1 MRLASL
7 ILLVAFALPALA
19 APPAANNDPRL
30 RSAYTFERDGWTY
43 IHIEGTPAQIGF
55 QHGSLLARRIEDNL
69 NVYRVEKAHDL
80 RRPWR
85 FYRTAARNVIWPHI
99 EPEYREELQGIADG
113 LHSQGSKLDLWDVVA
128 LNSILELGHY
138 YLPAVNAQEQ
148 MKNPPKAV
156 APGKCSAFIATGSAT
171 KDGRIVI
178 AHNNWSSYAE
188 GERWTI
194 VFDIVP
200 THGQR
205 ILMEGMPGAIASDD
219 DFGINDAG
227 IMITET
233 TLPKTKGFDPAGI
246 PEFVRARKAMQYAT
260 SIDEYVATMRQG
272 NNGGYANS
280 WLVGDRKTGEIAYLE
295 LGLHHTP
302 LTRKKDGYFVSSNF
316 ASDPE
321 LIRDDTKGFD
331 PTNPESTMNAR
342 HTTAEAFVKTHY
354 GQLDT
359 ALAEAFL
366 SDHWDGFE
374 KKSDAGK
381 RSLCG
386 HEDTSPVGEKVWG
399 DEPYTPSGA
408 VSGKVADSDLAAKMS
423 FIARAGHPCGEDFLA
438 TPFLA
443 AHPEFRWQQPILGN
457 MKAGPWAT
465 FTVSEKPKP

>member
-1 MRLASL
+1 MRLISL
-7 ILLVAFALPALA
+7 ILLAALALPALA
-19 APPAANNDPRL
+19 TPPAANTDPRL

-43 IHIEGTPAQIGF
+43 LHLEGTPAQIGF
-55 QHGSLLARRIEDNL
+55 QHGSLLAHRIEDNL
-69 NVYRVEKAHDL
+69 NVYRIEKAHDL
-80 RRPWR
+80 GRPWS
-85 FYRTAARNVIWPHI
+85 FYRTAARDVIWPRV
-99 EPEYREELQGIADG
+99 EPEYREELQGIVDG

-128 LNSILELGHY
+128 LNSIIELGHY
-138 YLPAVNAQEQ
+138 YLPAVNAQE
-148 MKNPPKAV
+148 KKVNPPKAV
-156 APGKCSAFIATGSAT
+156 APGKCTAFIATGSAT
-171 KDGRIVI
+171 KGGRIVI

-200 THGQR
+200 AHGQH

-219 DFGINDAG
+219 DFGINAAG

-233 TLPKTKGFDPAGI
+233 TLPNTKGFDPAGI

-260 SIDEYVATMRQG
+260 SIDDYVAIMRKG

-316 ASDPE
+316 AIDPG

-331 PTNPESTMNAR
+331 PTNPESTSNAR
-342 HTTAEAFVKTHY
+342 RTTAEAFIQAHY
-354 GQLDT
+354 GHLD
-359 ALAEAFL
+359 ASLAEAFL
-366 SDHWDGFE
+366 SDHWDNFD
-374 KKSDAGK
+374 KKIEAGT

-386 HEDTSPVGEKVWG
+386 HEDTSSIGEKTWG
-399 DEPYTPSGA
+399 DAPYTPSGA
-408 VSGKVADSDLAAKMS
+408 VSGKVADSELAAKMS

-443 AHPEFRWQQPILGN
+443 AHPEFRWQQPILGD

-465 FTVSEKPKP
+465 FTISEKPKP